1 MIITEKSEVLPFVQ
15 SGIEKSDL
23 NSLYIPS
30 EFSDII
36 PQLTKIG
43 ETIYYSKPSSVQY
56 MTNELIG
63 SYLAKRLGLDTV
75 DYQIGLRKED
85 SQFFAL
91 SELFY
96 EDGYQYQSALEFLG
110 EHHYR
115 NCFSMAQSGIKT
127 VVPCYY
133 SLRTLRPYKGT
144 PFYDKNLK
152 LIALDL
158 KMAQRDRHEKN
169 IIIKMASK
177 GTIDLAPIY
186 DYGRSY
192 SPFYDNDAYGNP
204 FAFIRF
210 NTATLELLFR
220 RYPNLRD
227 YVEFLT
233 KISIDEI
240 LTAIEQEKRVCYT
253 EEIRQDYRKA
263 QELSENVINKIK
275 IKTYY

>member
-1 MIITEKSEVLPFVQ
+1 MIITEKSEVLPFAQ

-186 DYGRSY
+186 DYGRAY
-192 SPFYDNDAYGNP
+192 SVNFDLAYGNP
-204 FAFIRF
+204 FAFIRY
-210 NTATLELLFR
+210 TESTLDLLFR
-220 RYPNLRD
+220 RYPDLRD
-227 YVEFLT
+227 YVFFLN
-233 KISIDEI
+233 KIDMEEI
-240 LTAIEQEKRVCYT
+240 LRTIEREKHIQFTSQEKREYGLEQQNIDSLIDKVRVKRY
-253 EEIRQDYRKA
+253 I
-263 QELSENVINKIK
+263 
-275 IKTYY
+275 

>member
-186 DYGRSY
+186 DYGRAY
-192 SPFYDNDAYGNP
+192 SVNFDLAYGNP
-204 FAFIRF
+204 FAFIRY
-210 NTATLELLFR
+210 TESTLDLLFR
-220 RYPNLRD
+220 RYPDLRD
-227 YVEFLT
+227 YVFFLN
-233 KISIDEI
+233 KIDMEEI
-240 LTAIEQEKRVCYT
+240 LRTIEREKHIQFTSQEKREYGLEQQNIDSLIDKVRVKRY
-253 EEIRQDYRKA
+253 I
-263 QELSENVINKIK
+263 
-275 IKTYY
+275 